1 MLIHHQILR
10 ILSCVGWSEPYGTPR
25 LMKEGREASPGQE
38 GGASAF
44 TINLMSPEGLA
55 GRDPQRG
62 Q

>member
-1 MLIHHQILR
+1 
-10 ILSCVGWSEPYGTPR
+10 
-25 LMKEGREASPGQE
+25 MKEGREASPGQE